1 METDNNDA
9 VRVNIEEGR
18 AEITRIRTYIKDNKR
33 YIEQNYGKDVTKRR
47 PEYKRL
53 SDSHLKKIIT
63 MITDLFQQYYPATG
77 YSDVETYLMHQTL
90 LDNNVD
96 VVGNARMVL
105 QTIDSII
112 KYPRRAQYYYDCW
125 KKEVDELRRR
135 SKMPEIMAPVG
146 SWESLQAAIQGGADA
161 VYFGVGKL
169 NMRSRSAAN
178 FTVGDLPRIVQ
189 TAQAAGVRTYLTVN
203 TIIYNN
209 EIEEM
214 HSLVDAAQ
222 TAGIS
227 AVIASDMAV
236 ITYANSIGM
245 EVHIS
250 TQCNVSN
257 TEAVRYYSRFAD
269 VIVTARELPLK
280 QVAEITQFIHDNDIR
295 GPKGGLVQVE
305 VFAHGALCMS
315 VSGKCY
321 LSLDNYNYSA
331 NRGACLQVCRRGYI
345 VKDKE
350 SDLELEIDNEYIMS
364 PKDLCT
370 IGFLDKIV
378 KAGVRVLKIEG
389 RGRSA
394 DYVRTVTECY
404 REAVE
409 SIGDG
414 SYSKEKIDGWMQRLA
429 TVFNR
434 GFWDGYYLGRRL
446 GEWSDRYG
454 SQATEQKVYL
464 GPVKNYFGRIGVAEV
479 HLQTDETLCVGNE
492 VMVIGET
499 TGVYRATVREL
510 RTDRDPVA
518 EVHQGDCFSFATSEP
533 LRRGDKVYR
542 IDTVTDDF

>member
-1 METDNNDA
+1 MN
-9 VRVNIEEGR
+9 NIE
-18 AEITRIRTYIKDNKR
+18 
-33 YIEQNYGKDVTKRR
+33 
-47 PEYKRL
+47 
-53 SDSHLKKIIT
+53 
-63 MITDLFQQYYPATG
+63 
-77 YSDVETYLMHQTL
+77 
-90 LDNNVD
+90 
-96 VVGNARMVL
+96 
-105 QTIDSII
+105 
-112 KYPRRAQYYYDCW
+112 
-125 KKEVDELRRR
+125 
-135 SKMPEIMAPVG
+135 IMSPVG
-146 SWESLQAAIQGGADA
+146 SYESLQAAIQGGANA

-178 FTVGDLPRIVQ
+178 FTVEDLERIC
-189 TAQAAGVRTYLTVN
+189 TIAHSAGVRTYLTVN
-203 TIIYNN
+203 TIIYNS

-214 HSLVDAAQ
+214 HQLLQAAKE
-222 TAGIS
+222 AGVS
-227 AVIASDMAV
+227 AIIASDMAV
-236 ITYANSIGM
+236 ITYANRIGI

-257 TEAVRYYSRFAD
+257 YEAVRYYAQFAD
-269 VIVTARELPLK
+269 VIVTARELPLQ
-280 QVAEITQFIHDNDIR
+280 QVAEITRFIADNDIR
-295 GPKGGLVQVE
+295 GPKGELVQVE

-331 NRGACLQVCRRGYI
+331 NRGACLQLCRRGYI

-409 SIGDG
+409 AIADG
-414 SYSKEKIDGWMQRLA
+414 TYSKEKIDLWMQRLA

-446 GEWSDRYG
+446 GEWSERYG
-454 SQATEQKVYL
+454 SQATENKVYL
-464 GPVKNYFGRIGVAEV
+464 GLVKNYFNRIGVAEV
-479 HLQTDETLCVGNE
+479 QMQTNE
-492 VMVIGET
+492 VLHPGDDIIVMGET
-499 TGVYRATVREL
+499 TGVYRATVKEL
-510 RTDRDPVA
+510 RLERDPVP
-518 EVHQGDCFSFATSEP
+518 EVHQGDRFSFATTEP

-542 IDTVTDDF
+542 VDKVIEEF

>member
-1 METDNNDA
+1 M
-9 VRVNIEEGR
+9 
-18 AEITRIRTYIKDNKR
+18 NK
-33 YIEQNYGKDVTKRR
+33 I
-47 PEYKRL
+47 
-53 SDSHLKKIIT
+53 
-63 MITDLFQQYYPATG
+63 
-77 YSDVETYLMHQTL
+77 
-90 LDNNVD
+90 
-96 VVGNARMVL
+96 
-105 QTIDSII
+105 
-112 KYPRRAQYYYDCW
+112 
-125 KKEVDELRRR
+125 
-135 SKMPEIMAPVG
+135 EIMSPVG
-146 SWESLQAAIQGGADA
+146 SWESLQAALQGGANA

-178 FTVGDLPRIVQ
+178 FTIDDLPRIVSV
-189 TAQAAGVRTYLTVN
+189 AHASSVRTYLTVN
-203 TIIYNN
+203 TIIYNS

-214 HSLVDAAQ
+214 HRLLEAAKK
-222 TAGIS
+222 AGIS
-227 AVIASDMAV
+227 AIIASDMAV
-236 ITYANSIGM
+236 ISYANRIGL

-257 TEAVRYYSRFAD
+257 TEAVRWYAQFAD
-269 VIVTARELPLK
+269 VIVTARELPLS
-280 QVAEITQFIHDNDIR
+280 QVAEITAFIRDNDVR
-295 GPKGGLVQVE
+295 GPRGELVQVE

-331 NRGACLQVCRRGYI
+331 NRGACLQLCRRGYI

-409 SIGDG
+409 AIADG
-414 SYSKEKIDGWMQRLA
+414 SYSKEKIADWMQRLA

-434 GFWDGYYLGRRL
+434 GFWDGYYLGRRM
-446 GEWSDRYG
+446 GEWSERYG
-454 SQATEQKVYL
+454 SQATENKVFL
-464 GPVKNYFGRIGVAEV
+464 GMVRNYFGRIGVAEV
-479 HLQTDETLCVGNE
+479 QLQTDEILRVGDD

-499 TGVYRATVREL
+499 TGVYRDTIKEMRL
-510 RTDRDPVA
+510 DRDPVP
-518 EVHQGDCFSFATSEP
+518 EVRQGDRFSFATSE
-533 LRRGDKVYR
+533 LLHRNDKVYR
-542 IDTVTDDF
+542 IDKVTDEF

>member
-1 METDNNDA
+1 M
-9 VRVNIEEGR
+9 
-18 AEITRIRTYIKDNKR
+18 
-33 YIEQNYGKDVTKRR
+33 
-47 PEYKRL
+47 
-53 SDSHLKKIIT
+53 S
-63 MITDLFQQYYPATG
+63 
-77 YSDVETYLMHQTL
+77 
-90 LDNNVD
+90 
-96 VVGNARMVL
+96 
-105 QTIDSII
+105 
-112 KYPRRAQYYYDCW
+112 
-125 KKEVDELRRR
+125 
-135 SKMPEIMAPVG
+135 PVG
-146 SWESLQAAIQGGADA
+146 SYESLQAAIQGGAGA

-178 FTVGDLPRIVQ
+178 FTIEDLGRICSI
-189 TAQAAGVRTYLTVN
+189 AHAAGVRTYLTVN
-203 TIIYNN
+203 TIIYNS

-214 HSLVDAAQ
+214 HQLLQ
-222 TAGIS
+222 TAKEAGVS
-227 AVIASDMAV
+227 AIIASDMAV
-236 ITYANSIGM
+236 ITYANHIDI

-257 TEAVRYYSRFAD
+257 TEAVRYYAQFAD
-269 VIVTARELPLK
+269 VIVTARELPLQ
-280 QVAEITQFIHDNDIR
+280 QVAEITRFIADNDIR
-295 GPKGGLVQVE
+295 GPKGELVQVE

-331 NRGACLQVCRRGYI
+331 NRGACLQLCRRGYI

-409 SIGDG
+409 AIADG
-414 SYSKEKIDGWMQRLA
+414 TYSKEKIDLWMQRLA

-446 GEWSDRYG
+446 GEWSERYG
-454 SQATEQKVYL
+454 SQATENKVYL
-464 GPVKNYFGRIGVAEV
+464 GLVKNYFNRIGVAEV
-479 HLQTDETLCVGNE
+479 QMQTNE
-492 VMVIGET
+492 VLHPGDDIIVMGET
-499 TGVYRATVREL
+499 TGVYRATVKEL
-510 RTDRDPVA
+510 RLERDPVP
-518 EVHQGDCFSFATSEP
+518 EVHQGDRFSFATTEP

-542 IDTVTDDF
+542 VDKVVEEF

>member
-1 METDNNDA
+1 MN
-9 VRVNIEEGR
+9 NIE
-18 AEITRIRTYIKDNKR
+18 
-33 YIEQNYGKDVTKRR
+33 
-47 PEYKRL
+47 
-53 SDSHLKKIIT
+53 
-63 MITDLFQQYYPATG
+63 
-77 YSDVETYLMHQTL
+77 
-90 LDNNVD
+90 
-96 VVGNARMVL
+96 
-105 QTIDSII
+105 
-112 KYPRRAQYYYDCW
+112 
-125 KKEVDELRRR
+125 
-135 SKMPEIMAPVG
+135 IMSPVG
-146 SWESLQAAIQGGADA
+146 SYESLQAAIQGGANA

-178 FTVGDLPRIVQ
+178 FTVDDLKRIC
-189 TAQAAGVRTYLTVN
+189 TIAHAAGVRTYLTVN
-203 TIIYNN
+203 TIIYNS

-214 HSLVDAAQ
+214 HRLLHAAKE
-222 TAGIS
+222 AGVS
-227 AVIASDMAV
+227 AIIASDMAV
-236 ITYANSIGM
+236 ITYANRIGI

-257 TEAVRYYSRFAD
+257 YEAVRYYAQFAD
-269 VIVTARELPLK
+269 VIVTARELPLQ
-280 QVAEITQFIHDNDIR
+280 QVAEITRFIADNDIR
-295 GPKGGLVQVE
+295 GPKGELVQVE

-331 NRGACLQVCRRGYI
+331 NRGACLQLCRRGYI

-409 SIGDG
+409 AIADG
-414 SYSKEKIDGWMQRLA
+414 TYSKEKIDLWMQRLA

-446 GEWSDRYG
+446 GEWSERYG
-454 SQATEQKVYL
+454 SQATENKVYL
-464 GPVKNYFGRIGVAEV
+464 GLVKNYFNRIGVAEV
-479 HLQTDETLCVGNE
+479 QMQTNE
-492 VMVIGET
+492 VLHPGDDVIVMGET
-499 TGVYRATVREL
+499 TGVYRATVKEL
-510 RTDRDPVA
+510 RLERDPVP
-518 EVHQGDCFSFATSEP
+518 EVHQGDRFSFATTEP

-542 IDTVTDDF
+542 VDKVIEEF

>member
-1 METDNNDA
+1 MQN
-9 VRVNIEEGR
+9 
-18 AEITRIRTYIKDNKR
+18 RI
-33 YIEQNYGKDVTKRR
+33 
-47 PEYKRL
+47 
-53 SDSHLKKIIT
+53 
-63 MITDLFQQYYPATG
+63 
-77 YSDVETYLMHQTL
+77 
-90 LDNNVD
+90 
-96 VVGNARMVL
+96 
-105 QTIDSII
+105 
-112 KYPRRAQYYYDCW
+112 
-125 KKEVDELRRR
+125 
-135 SKMPEIMAPVG
+135 EIMSPVG
-146 SWESLQAAIQGGADA
+146 SYESLQAAIQGGANA

-178 FTVGDLPRIVQ
+178 FTVGDLPRIVDICRQ
-189 TAQAAGVRTYLTVN
+189 AGVRTFLTVN
-203 TIIYNN
+203 TIIYND

-214 HSLVDAAQ
+214 HALLHAAKE
-222 TAGIS
+222 AGIS

-236 ITYANSIGM
+236 ITYANQIGL

-257 TEAVRYYSRFAD
+257 IEAVRYYSRFAD
-269 VIVTARELPLK
+269 VIVTARELPLR
-280 QVAEITQFIHDNDIR
+280 QVAEITQFIRDNDIR
-295 GPKGGLVQVE
+295 GPKGELVQVE

-331 NRGACLQVCRRGYI
+331 NRGACLQPCRRGYI

-409 SIGDG
+409 AIADG
-414 SYSKEKIDGWMQRLA
+414 TYTQERIAEWTRRLS

-446 GEWSDRYG
+446 GEWSERYG
-454 SQATEQKVYL
+454 SQATENKVYL
-464 GPVKNYFGRIGVAEV
+464 GPVHNYFGRIGVAEV
-479 HLQTDETLCVGNE
+479 QLQTDETLRVGDE
-492 VMVIGET
+492 IMVIGET
-499 TGVYRATVREL
+499 TGVYRATIHEL
-510 RTDRDPVA
+510 RTDRDPVP
-518 EVHQGDCFSFATSEP
+518 EVHQGDRFSFKIEDSSPSQGEVAAGFKIEDSSPSQGEVAAG
-533 LRRGDKVYR
+533 RRGVHRGDKVYR
-542 IDTVTDDF
+542 IDKLIDEF